1 MTFHANYLH
10 EMSSPV
16 EGFCISCKK
25 EDLRY
30 HANYFLTICMK
41 YQILF
46 SRQNKTSQIKSIEFA
61 QMVIMVKVD
70 SFVNL

>member
-1 MTFHANYLH
+1 MQIICMKCQVLLKDFALHA
-10 EMSSPV
+10 
-16 EGFCISCKK
+16 KK

-41 YQILF
+41 YQIL
-46 SRQNKTSQIKSIEFA
+46 SSGQNKTSQIKSIEFA

-70 SFVNL
+70 SFVNEP